1 MENLQLVDEREVIGK
16 RFRIYG
22 DFENP
27 LFLARDVA
35 EWIDYSF
42 KDKTRGIRNTNMMI
56 QGIDEEEKLV
66 AKVLS
71 SGQLREMW
79 MLTEDGLY
87 EVLMQST
94 KPIAKQFKK
103 EVKEILRSV
112 RKYGAYMTDETLK
125 QALTSPDFII
135 KLATEL
141 KNEKEKNKVLLVDNE
156 RMKPKEIF
164 ADSVTESPTM
174 ILIGELAKILKGN
187 GVETGQ
193 NRLFQWMRDNG
204 YLIKRDGSDY
214 NMPTQMAMERGLFKI
229 KETVVCL
236 PDDTKKI
243 VKTVKVTGKGQMF
256 FVNKFLQKTG

>member
-1 MENLQLVDEREVIGK
+1 MSKVVDEREVLGK

-35 EWIDYSF
+35 EWIDYS
-42 KDKTRGIRNTNMMI
+42 KTSKGSYDVSHMVSTV
-56 QGIDEEEKLV
+56 DEEEKLV
-66 AKVLS
+66 RKIFV
-71 SGQLREMW
+71 SGQTRDMKF
-79 MLTEDGLY
+79 LTEDGLY
-87 EVLMQST
+87 EVLMRST

-187 GVETGQ
+187 GIEIGQ

-214 NMPTQMAMERGLFKI
+214 NMPTQIAMERGLFKI

-243 VKTVKVTGKGQMF
+243 VKTVKVTGKGQVF